1 LQLPATREN
10 AEQVFHLYVIRT
22 DNRHELI
29 EHLKANDI
37 QVGIHYPMPVHLQP
51 AYKNRI
57 RTAENMSVTEKLAE
71 EVLSL
76 PMYPELENQ
85 QLNEVVQALKNFVA
99 RDTKHD

>member
-1 LQLPATREN
+1 M
-10 AEQVFHLYVIRT
+10 FHLYVIRT
-22 DNRHELI
+22 DKRHELI

-57 RTAENMSVTEKLAE
+57 RTAENMSVTEKLAA

-76 PMYPELENQ
+76 PMYPEL
-85 QLNEVVQALKNFVA
+85 LSVDIA
-99 RDTKHD
+99 RVIETFNCFFTKSAST